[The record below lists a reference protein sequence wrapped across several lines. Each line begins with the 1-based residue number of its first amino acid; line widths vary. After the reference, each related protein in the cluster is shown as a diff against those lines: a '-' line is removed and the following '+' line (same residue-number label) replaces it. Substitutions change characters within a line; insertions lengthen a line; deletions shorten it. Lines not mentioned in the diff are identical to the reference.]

1 MPRREG
7 SQRGEDE
14 GRYQGRTQYW
24 YRPIRLPPR
33 HRGPARAE
41 GRSAVKTANGEI
53 VKITTRGDDTIR
65 IGVYGREGKLRT
77 WEVFRVADIEA
88 LERALKAAREKIA
101 RK

>member
-1 MPRREG
+1 MR
-7 SQRGEDE
+7 
-14 GRYQGRTQYW
+14 
-24 YRPIRLPPR
+24 
-33 HRGPARAE
+33 
-41 GRSAVKTANGEI
+41 TANGET

-101 RK
+101 RKGAKKATR